1 MIIGRA
7 PRTRKYPQKLIQS
20 IALFVLSISLGLMM
34 LTSSGHSA
42 DITLAWNANSETDI
56 AGYKV
61 YYGTASQNYD
71 WVLDIGKVTTYTVT
85 GLTSGSNYY
94 FAVTAYDTSDLEST
108 YSNQVSASAC
118 TYSISPQSENFTA
131 SGGTGF
137 VRVSTQSGCSW
148 TASSG
153 VSWMT
158 ITSGNSGT
166 GNGTVSYSISSNTNS
181 SPRTASSTIARNTL
195 TVTQAG
201 SSSTTYTITSSAG
214 TGGTISPSGAVTV
227 TKGTNRTFTITPIS
241 GYSISG
247 VTVDGSSVGT
257 VGTYTF
263 SNVTANHTI
272 SASFKADTTS
282 YTITSSAGTGGTI
295 SPSGAATV
303 TKGTN
308 RTFTITPNSG
318 YSISGVTVDG
328 SSVGT
333 VGTYT
338 FSNVTANHTI
348 SASFKAD
355 TTKYTLTVKKLGT
368 GTGTITNNPSGST
381 FSPGT
386 VVTLTASPDAGSS
399 FAGWSGGCS
408 GTSPTCRMT
417 MNANVSVTAS
427 FTLSQASSN
436 MTITSPDGGEIL
448 STGSTWSITWTAP
461 SEAVRFNIFYSTNNG
476 SSWRTIARNVTGTSY
491 QWHIPVVRNNKQCK
505 VRVVGYNA
513 RGEKI
518 ASDISAGTFAIQVV
532 RLTSLNGGQELT
544 SGTSSTIQWT
554 TYSTARDVANAKL
567 MYTLN
572 GGRRWKKIES
582 LSSNPGSYT
591 WTVPDADNTLTEC
604 KVKVIL
610 KAAGGAT
617 VGSDESDDFFS
628 INPAS

>member
-20 IALFVLSISLGLMM
+20 IALFALTISLGLMM
-34 LTSSGHSA
+34 LTSTGHSA
-42 DITLAWNANSETDI
+42 NITLAWNASPETDI

-85 GLTSGSNYY
+85 GLTSGFTYY

-131 SGGTGF
+131 SGGTGS
-137 VRVSTQSGCSW
+137 VTVSTQSGCSW

-195 TVTQAG
+195 TVTQEG
-201 SSSTTYTITSSAG
+201 SSSTTYTITASAG
-214 TGGTISPSGAVTV
+214 TGGTISPSGAV
-227 TKGTNRTFTITPIS
+227 
-241 GYSISG
+241 
-247 VTVDGSSVGT
+247 
-257 VGTYTF
+257 
-263 SNVTANHTI
+263 
-272 SASFKADTTS
+272 
-282 YTITSSAGTGGTI
+282 
-295 SPSGAATV
+295 TV

-386 VVTLTASPDAGSS
+386 VVDLTASPDAGSS

-408 GTSPTCRMT
+408 GTSPTCRIT
-417 MNANVSVTAS
+417 MNANISVTAS
-427 FTLSQASSN
+427 FTLSQALSN

-448 STGSTWSITWTAP
+448 PTGSTWTITWAAP
-461 SEAVRFNIFYSTNNG
+461 SEAVRFNLFYSTNNG

-491 QWHIPVVRNNKQCK
+491 QWNIPAVVRNKKQCK
-505 VRVVGYNA
+505 VKVVGYNA
-513 RGEKI
+513 RGGRI
-518 ASDISAGTFAIQVV
+518 ASAISAGTFAIQVV
-532 RLTSLNGGQELT
+532 RLTSLNGSQELA
-544 SGTSSTIQWT
+544 SGTSSTIEWT
-554 TYSTARDVANAKL
+554 TYSTARDVAKAKL
-567 MYTLN
+567 VYTLN
-572 GGRRWKKIES
+572 GGRRWKKIEN

-591 WTVPDADNTLTEC
+591 WTVPDADNTFTEC

-610 KAAGGAT
+610 KAAGGST
-617 VGSDESDDFFS
+617 VGIDESDDFFS
-628 INPAS
+628 ISPAS